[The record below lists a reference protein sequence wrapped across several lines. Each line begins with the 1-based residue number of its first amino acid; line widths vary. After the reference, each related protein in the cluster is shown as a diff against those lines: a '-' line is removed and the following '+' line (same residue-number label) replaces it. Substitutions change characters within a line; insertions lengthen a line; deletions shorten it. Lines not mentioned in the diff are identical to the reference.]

1 MTSNSSAERA
11 ALVLEEYCFW
21 FKPAARAAE
30 GPSALENVSL
40 SVDAGSLVLILG
52 RSGSG
57 KSTLALNLVGIYPD
71 YMGGRNSGRVLIAD
85 PERGLINRR
94 DLEAAERFR
103 RVNMLFQNPED
114 QIVTLTVEEEVGFAL
129 ENYRVEPAD
138 IHRRIDDALDLVGL
152 AGFRQRSMLELSG
165 GEKQRVALAAML
177 ALEPAV
183 LILDEP
189 TSNLDPA
196 GTADVLATIDRIRAR
211 SGLTV
216 MVIEHEADEI
226 FHRADAVLLVE
237 DRGVQGPW
245 TPRQFLEAR
254 GLAVRDELGLWIPQA
269 SEAGLELRARGVNFD
284 GGVPLDGDELV
295 ASVEP
300 LVGAV
305 EPVGLDS
312 TLPARDAVP
321 GGAALGQPDVA
332 PPHQRDF
339 VSPGQ
344 HDAASTGRP
353 GFASIGQRD
362 SASPSQRDPVSTGQP
377 EEARAGWP
385 DPAGRG
391 TNAASAAIEVRD
403 VKFAYGARNVLD
415 GVSFSAHRSELL
427 ALVGQNGSGKSTL
440 ASLFNGIATPD
451 AGVVLVDGIPTDEYR
466 FAHLARRVAHI
477 FQVPEKQFVR
487 ATVYDEIA
495 HGLRALGLAA
505 DEVEQR
511 TLDCLRTVRLLK
523 RRDASPYVLSHG
535 QKRRLSVAAMVV
547 GEPDVV
553 ILDEPTFGQ
562 DYHQARNLME
572 LLRNLADGGAAV
584 VFITHDMRLVAEYA
598 DRTVVLCDGAV
609 ELEGIPQALF
619 STPEVLARARLRP
632 PPVHEISARLLGE
645 AVLTTAALVERIE
658 AECRTAAAPH
668 AESAREAPGL
678 HASSTRTP
686 DR

>member
-1 MTSNSSAERA
+1 MTSASSANQP
-11 ALVLEEYCFW
+11 ALVLQDYSFW
-21 FKPAARAAE
+21 FKPAAGEPE
-30 GPSALENVSL
+30 GPAALDEISL
-40 SVDAGSLVLILG
+40 SVCAGSLVLILG

-71 YMGGRNSGRVLIAD
+71 YMGGRNQGRVLIAD

-94 DLEAAERFR
+94 EMAAAERFR
-103 RVNMLFQNPED
+103 FVNMLFQNPED

-129 ENYRVEPAD
+129 ENYLVEPEE

-152 AGFRQRSMLELSG
+152 AGFRRRAMLELSG

-216 MVIEHEADEI
+216 LVIEHEVDEV

-237 DRGVQGPW
+237 DRSVKGPW
-245 TPRQFLEAR
+245 TPREFMAQR
-254 GLAVRDELGLWIPQA
+254 GLEVRDDMGLWIPQS
-269 SEAGLELRARGVNFD
+269 SEVALELRALGLNFA
-284 GGVPLDGDELV
+284 GGMPLAGDELI
-295 ASVEP
+295 A
-300 LVGAV
+300 AV
-305 EPVGLDS
+305 E
-312 TLPARDAVP
+312 
-321 GGAALGQPDVA
+321 ALGGDLNSPTPITEPGDTTVGHKNPA
-332 PPHQRDF
+332 PAGRI
-339 VSPGQ
+339 
-344 HDAASTGRP
+344 DAASVGRP
-353 GFASIGQRD
+353 DAADRAAD
-362 SASPSQRDPVSTGQP
+362 AASPVTVS
-377 EEARAGWP
+377 
-385 DPAGRG
+385 
-391 TNAASAAIEVRD
+391 SAVIEVRD
-403 VKFAYGARNVLD
+403 VSFAYGDHSVLK
-415 GVSFSAHRSELL
+415 GVGFSAHRSELL

-451 AGVVLVDGIPTDEYR
+451 SGIVLVDGIPTTDYK

-495 HGLRALGLAA
+495 HGLRALGLAE
-505 DEVEQR
+505 DEVKQR
-511 TLDCLRTVRLLK
+511 TLDYLRAVRLLE

-547 GEPDVV
+547 DEPDVV
-553 ILDEPTFGQ
+553 VLDEPTFGQ

-572 LLRNLADGGAAV
+572 LLRNLAAGGAAV

-598 DRTVVLCDGAV
+598 NRTVVLCDGAV
-609 ELEGIPQALF
+609 AFDGAPEALF
-619 STPEVLARARLRP
+619 AAPGVLARARLRP
-632 PPVHEISARLLGE
+632 PPVHEISTRLLGE
-645 AVLTTAALVERIE
+645 PLLTTSALVERIA
-658 AECRTAAAPH
+658 AEYVAAAVP
-668 AESAREAPGL
+668 S
-678 HASSTRTP
+678 RTGHGN
-686 DR
+686 RK

>member
-1 MTSNSSAERA
+1 MTSTPSAEKT

-21 FKPAARAAE
+21 FKPAAREVE
-30 GPSALENVSL
+30 GPPVLQNVSL

-71 YMGGRNSGRVLIAD
+71 YMGGRNSGRVLVAD

-94 DLEAAERFR
+94 ELDAAERFR

-129 ENYRVEPAD
+129 ENYRVEPAQ
-138 IHRRIDDALDLVGL
+138 IHCRIDDALDLAGL

-177 ALEPAV
+177 ALKPAV

-226 FHRADAVLLVE
+226 FHRADAVLLVK

-245 TPRQFLEAR
+245 APRQFMDER
-254 GLAVRDELGLWIPQA
+254 GLEVRDELGLWIPQA
-269 SEAGLELRARGVNFD
+269 SEAGLELRAQGVDFD
-284 GGVPLDGDELV
+284 GGIPLDGDELV
-295 ASVEP
+295 AAVEP
-300 LVGAV
+300 LVAVV
-305 EPVGLDS
+305 EPIGLDS
-312 TLPARDAVP
+312 TLPARDALP
-321 GGAALGQPDVA
+321 GGAAPRQPD
-332 PPHQRDF
+332 
-339 VSPGQ
+339 S
-344 HDAASTGRP
+344 ASTGRP
-353 GFASIGQRD
+353 DIASPRQGDSVSPGQRD
-362 SASPSQRDPVSTGQP
+362 AASARQCD
-377 EEARAGWP
+377 EARVGCP
-385 DPAGRG
+385 DAAGRG
-391 TNAASAAIEVRD
+391 ANTASAVIEVRD
-403 VKFAYGARNVLD
+403 VSFAYGARNVLN
-415 GVSFSAHRSELL
+415 GVSLAAHRSELL

-440 ASLFNGIATPD
+440 ASLFNGIARPD
-451 AGVVLVDGIPTDEYR
+451 AGVILVDGIPTTEYR

-495 HGLRALGLAA
+495 HGLQAMGLAE
-505 DEVEQR
+505 DEVERR
-511 TLDCLRTVRLLK
+511 TLDCLRSVRLLE

-572 LLRNLADGGAAV
+572 LLRKLADGGAAV

-598 DRTVVLCDGAV
+598 DRTVVLCNGAV
-609 ELEGIPQALF
+609 EFEGTPEALF
-619 STPEVLARARLRP
+619 DSPEVLARARLRP

-645 AVLTTAALVERIE
+645 AVLTTAALVERIK
-658 AECRTAAAPH
+658 AQCRAAAAPH
-668 AESAREAPGL
+668 AESARGAPGL
-678 HASSTRTP
+678 QASSTRTP

>member
-1 MTSNSSAERA
+1 MTSTPSAEKA

-21 FKPAARAAE
+21 FKPAAREAE
-30 GPSALENVSL
+30 GPPALENVSL

-85 PERGLINRR
+85 PERGQINRR
-94 DLEAAERFR
+94 ELAAAERFR

-129 ENYRVEPAD
+129 ENYRVEPAE

-152 AGFRQRSMLELSG
+152 AGFRPRSMLKLSG

-177 ALEPAV
+177 ALEPAA

-216 MVIEHEADEI
+216 VVIEHEADEI

-269 SEAGLELRARGVNFD
+269 SEAGLELRARGVDFD

-295 ASVEP
+295 AAVEP
-300 LVGAV
+300 LVAAA
-305 EPVGLDS
+305 EPL
-312 TLPARDAVP
+312 
-321 GGAALGQPDVA
+321 
-332 PPHQRDF
+332 
-339 VSPGQ
+339 
-344 HDAASTGRP
+344 RP
-353 GFASIGQRD
+353 D
-362 SASPSQRDPVSTGQP
+362 SAST
-377 EEARAGWP
+377 ARGA
-385 DPAGRG
+385 
-391 TNAASAAIEVRD
+391 NEASAVIEVRE
-403 VKFAYGARNVLD
+403 VSFAYGARNVLD
-415 GVSFSAHRSELL
+415 GVSFSVHRCELL

-451 AGVVLVDGIPTDEYR
+451 SGVVLVDGIPTTEYA

-487 ATVYDEIA
+487 AMVYDEIA
-495 HGLRALGLAA
+495 HGLRALGLAG

-511 TLDCLRTVRLLK
+511 TLDCLRTVRLLE

-553 ILDEPTFGQ
+553 VLDEPTFGQ

-572 LLRNLADGGAAV
+572 LLRQLAAGGAAV

-598 DRTVVLCDGAV
+598 DRAVVLCEGAA
-609 ELEGIPQALF
+609 EFEGAPQALF
-619 STPEVLARARLRP
+619 STPEVLARAKLRP
-632 PPVHEISARLLGE
+632 PPVHDISARLLGE
-645 AVLTTAALVERIE
+645 PLLTTAALVERLK
-658 AECRTAAAPH
+658 AKCRATAAPH
-668 AESAREAPGL
+668 AESARGASGL
-678 HASSTRTP
+678 HASSTGTP

>member
-1 MTSNSSAERA
+1 MTSTPPAEKA

-21 FKPAARAAE
+21 FKPAAREAE
-30 GPSALENVSL
+30 GPPALENVSL
-40 SVDAGSLVLILG
+40 PVDAGSLVLILG

-94 DLEAAERFR
+94 DLAAAERFR

-129 ENYRVEPAD
+129 ENYRVEPAQ

-152 AGFRQRSMLELSG
+152 TGFRQRSMLELSG

-245 TPRQFLEAR
+245 TPRQFLEER
-254 GLAVRDELGLWIPQA
+254 GLEVRDELGLWIPQA
-269 SEAGLELRARGVNFD
+269 SEAGLELRARGVDFD
-284 GGVPLDGDELV
+284 GGIPLDGDELV
-295 ASVEP
+295 AAVEP
-300 LVGAV
+300 LVAAV
-305 EPVGLDS
+305 EPIGLDS
-312 TLPARDAVP
+312 TLPARDALP
-321 GGAALGQPDVA
+321 GGAAPGQPDSV
-332 PPHQRDF
+332 
-339 VSPGQ
+339 
-344 HDAASTGRP
+344 
-353 GFASIGQRD
+353 SIGQRD
-362 SASPSQRDPVSTGQP
+362 PASAGLRG
-377 EEARAGWP
+377 EARVVRP
-385 DPAGRG
+385 DVAGRES
-391 TNAASAAIEVRD
+391 NAASAVIEVRD
-403 VKFAYGARNVLD
+403 VSFAYGARNVLD

-451 AGVVLVDGIPTDEYR
+451 SGVVSVDGIPTTEYA

-505 DEVEQR
+505 DEVERR
-511 TLDCLRTVRLLK
+511 TLDCLRTVRLLE

-553 ILDEPTFGQ
+553 VLDEPTFGQ

-572 LLRNLADGGAAV
+572 LLRKLAAGGAAV

-598 DRTVVLCDGAV
+598 DRAVVLCEGAAEFDGA
-609 ELEGIPQALF
+609 PQALF

-658 AECRTAAAPH
+658 AECRAAAAPH

-678 HASSTRTP
+678 HESSARTQ